1 MRTAHIRKT
10 LVAIATF
17 IFQFNICGN
26 IFIIFLSPHHKNT
39 KKIVKNKFS
48 VYLFIKNIMATKKIT
63 LNELRNLVKQIIK
76 EEKNPIRK
84 KIVENFAS
92 NDFYKKSKND
102 AVKFLKQN
110 DYNWVT
116 VEYDETY
123 NTVRIYQGS
132 GLDPQRDDIDNENMD
147 NYMEMQGHEVLD
159 MIKNGVQPIL
169 MEI

>member
-1 MRTAHIRKT
+1 
-10 LVAIATF
+10 
-17 IFQFNICGN
+17 
-26 IFIIFLSPHHKNT
+26 
-39 KKIVKNKFS
+39 
-48 VYLFIKNIMATKKIT
+48 MATKKIT
-63 LNELRNLVKQIIK
+63 LNELRSIVKQIIK

-132 GLDPQRDDIDNENMD
+132 GLDPQRDDIDDENMD

-159 MIKNGVQPIL
+159 IIKNGVQPIL